1 MDGVEILLDKD
12 AGVGK
17 LNPNNE
23 SLPITRNNSPKKE
36 KVFENISEEIAY
48 YRTKYK
54 KYKEKFLTYKDLQTK
69 LRQEYSELNNTL
81 ENIKDELKSEKTL
94 RKKFEEKVINFMKF
108 EQVKDLE
115 KYSNYNKK
123 PSEDVLNTG
132 VIHDREKESFLTDH
146 NLFRIDLNHFNPK
159 DKNFVSSQKQ
169 QFLNNNCSNMQ
180 IFPPRESEASI
191 DNFLRSSEIKKSDSN
206 LNLKSSSIS
215 GYDGDLYSQ
224 KSDNIGQ
231 EEIGL
236 QNKNDTNMTSTNL
249 KERTLKEITNKFDVD
264 KLKRSLTI
272 DFIEYDRDTLVIRR
286 KTVSREDKLSKLEK
300 ILKVWIEISENLRK
314 SIDTVT
320 NSMNI
325 FTENFVQEPL
335 DIFEECPDLIS
346 LIYTLQSVI
355 NDMISQFKI
364 FSVSIENSF
373 ILQMKNFLNQS
384 IQELKESKQ
393 SLIKHT
399 DDFNY
404 VSSKFLSTKK
414 SYIKESMKDNY
425 MSTYKLLEFTRYDYI
440 WKINQCLLFT
450 KIELPEKIS
459 LLIYAF
465 MSLFRQGNE
474 ILNKI
479 EYNVNANLE
488 KVSVKYKEKEKIVDE
503 VRRSKKDLIK
513 AFDAVNQSIESK
525 EGFLYVKTKDTNEY
539 FKKRYFKIHNGN
551 LVYFKLKKGT
561 DQIDLSNHYTLCN
574 LVLSNAKRNEK
585 EYDFPFCFELIS
597 ATNKKSFIL
606 QGETEKEAEEWV
618 CAIRNAIASSI
629 SAYKNQS
636 PKKDN
641 DLAYLMSDSYSEKS
655 DSKKDN
661 MIDKLV
667 SSNKCTDCEAD
678 SPTWCSINWLCLI
691 CIDCSGVH
699 RSLGVQISKIRSLRL
714 DNLEP
719 ELIDVLDVIGQDKI
733 NSILECGVKS
743 YEKPKPNSMFSDKEV
758 YITNKYKFKKY
769 MRLPV
774 SKSGDVNYP
783 LHVFKYIEN
792 DSLIS
797 IYHLLKMDLC
807 EINKLYD
814 CEKEK
819 YSFLHHSAKKGKVNA
834 FKLLFLLGADLQ
846 QPDVKN
852 LKPIDY
858 ATIYKNVSKK
868 LFNKLYF

>member
-12 AGVGK
+12 SCLEK
-17 LNPNNE
+17 LNITNEVLPNTYNK
-23 SLPITRNNSPKKE
+23 SSKKE
-36 KVFENISEEIAY
+36 RVFENISEEIAY

-54 KYKEKFLTYKDLQTK
+54 KYKDKFLTYKDFQIK
-69 LRQEYSELNNTL
+69 LRQEYSELNCTV
-81 ENIKDELKSEKTL
+81 ENLKDELKSEKAI
-94 RKKFEEKVINFMKF
+94 RKKFEDKVINYMKL
-108 EQVKDLE
+108 EQTKDLQ
-115 KYSNYNKK
+115 KYSNFNKK
-123 PSEDVLNTG
+123 ISDDELNTG

-146 NLFRIDLNHFNPK
+146 NLFRIDLNHLNSNE
-159 DKNFVSSQKQ
+159 NFFMGNQKQ
-169 QFLNNNCSNMQ
+169 QFFDNSSNIQ
-180 IFPPRESEASI
+180 IFPPRESEISN

-206 LNLKSSSIS
+206 FNIQSSSIS
-215 GYDGDLYSQ
+215 GFDGEFSSQ
-224 KSDNIGQ
+224 KSDNLGQ
-231 EEIGL
+231 EEGF

-249 KERTLKEITNKFDVD
+249 KERSLKEITNKFDVD

-300 ILKVWIEISENLRK
+300 ILKVWVEISENLRK
-314 SIDTVT
+314 SVDTVT

-325 FTENFVQEPL
+325 FTENFIQEPL

-399 DDFNY
+399 DEFNY

-440 WKINQCLLFT
+440 WKINHCLLFT

-488 KVSVKYKEKEKIVDE
+488 KVSVKYKEKDKIVDE
-503 VRRSKKDLIK
+503 VRRSKKNLIK
-513 AFDAVNQSIESK
+513 AFDAVNQNIESK
-525 EGFLYVKTKDTNEY
+525 EGFLYVKTKDSNEY

-551 LVYFKLKKGT
+551 LVFFKLKKGT
-561 DQIDLSNHYTLCN
+561 DQVDLSNHFTLCN

-585 EYDFPFCFELIS
+585 EYDFPYCFELIC

-618 CAIRNAIASSI
+618 FAIRNAIASSI

-641 DLAYLMSDSYSEKS
+641 DMAYLMTESYSEKS

-661 MIDKLV
+661 LIEKLV
-667 SSNKCTDCEAD
+667 SSNKCRDCEAE

-733 NSILECGVKS
+733 NSVLETGVKS

-769 MRLPV
+769 MRIPV
-774 SKSGDVNYP
+774 NKSGDLNYP
-783 LHVFKYIEN
+783 QQIFKFIES

-834 FKLLFLLGADLQ
+834 FKLLFLLGAELQ
-846 QPDVKN
+846 QTDVKN

-858 ATIYKNVSKK
+858 ATMYKNVSIYI
-868 LFNKLYF
+868 LL

>member
-12 AGVGK
+12 SGLEK
-17 LNPNNE
+17 LNITNEVLPNTYNK
-23 SLPITRNNSPKKE
+23 SSKKE
-36 KVFENISEEIAY
+36 RVFENISEEIAY

-54 KYKEKFLTYKDLQTK
+54 KYKDKFLTYKDFQIK
-69 LRQEYSELNNTL
+69 LRQEYSELNCTV
-81 ENIKDELKSEKTL
+81 ENLKDELKSEKAI
-94 RKKFEEKVINFMKF
+94 RKKFEDKVINYMKL
-108 EQVKDLE
+108 EQTKDLQ
-115 KYSNYNKK
+115 KYSNFNKK
-123 PSEDVLNTG
+123 ISDDELNTG

-146 NLFRIDLNHFNPK
+146 NLFRIDLNHLNSNE
-159 DKNFVSSQKQ
+159 NFFMGNQKQ
-169 QFLNNNCSNMQ
+169 QFFDNSSNIQ
-180 IFPPRESEASI
+180 IFPPRESEISN

-206 LNLKSSSIS
+206 FNIQSSSIS
-215 GYDGDLYSQ
+215 GFDGEFSSQ
-224 KSDNIGQ
+224 KSDNLGQ
-231 EEIGL
+231 EEGF

-249 KERTLKEITNKFDVD
+249 KERSLKEITNKFDVD

-300 ILKVWIEISENLRK
+300 ILKVWVEISENLRK
-314 SIDTVT
+314 SVDTVT

-325 FTENFVQEPL
+325 FTENFIQEPL

-399 DDFNY
+399 DEFNY

-440 WKINQCLLFT
+440 WKINHCLLFT

-488 KVSVKYKEKEKIVDE
+488 KVSVKYKEKDKIVDE
-503 VRRSKKDLIK
+503 VRRSKKNLIK
-513 AFDAVNQSIESK
+513 AFDAVNQNIESK
-525 EGFLYVKTKDTNEY
+525 EGFLYVKTKDSNEY

-551 LVYFKLKKGT
+551 LVFFKLKKGT
-561 DQIDLSNHYTLCN
+561 DQVDLSNHFTLCN

-585 EYDFPFCFELIS
+585 EYDFPYCFELIC

-618 CAIRNAIASSI
+618 FAIRNAIASSI

-641 DLAYLMSDSYSEKS
+641 DMAYLMTESYSEKS

-661 MIDKLV
+661 LIEKLV
-667 SSNKCTDCEAD
+667 SSNKCRDCEAE

-733 NSILECGVKS
+733 NSVLETGVKS

-769 MRLPV
+769 MRIPV
-774 SKSGDVNYP
+774 NKSGDLNYP
-783 LHVFKYIEN
+783 QQIFKFIES

-834 FKLLFLLGADLQ
+834 FKLLFLLGAELQ
-846 QPDVKN
+846 QTDVKN

-858 ATIYKNVSKK
+858 ATMYKNVSIYI
-868 LFNKLYF
+868 LL